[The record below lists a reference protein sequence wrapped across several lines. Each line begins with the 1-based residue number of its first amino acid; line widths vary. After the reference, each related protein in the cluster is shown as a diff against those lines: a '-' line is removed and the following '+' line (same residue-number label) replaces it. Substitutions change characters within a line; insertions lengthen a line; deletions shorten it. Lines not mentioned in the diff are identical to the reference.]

1 MLFKVH
7 KNVLFFGNRD
17 RVYLLPNW
25 RSESFCGKEILVDR
39 FQITENEHFGN
50 KVSGMSIS

>member
-1 MLFKVH
+1 M
-7 KNVLFFGNRD
+7 
-17 RVYLLPNW
+17 YLLPNW